1 MKITPD
7 QITNKKLIL
16 IKQMYRRA
24 IILSSREHSMVDR
37 IMALIAFDLTIETVL
52 KTVIVSLDASKT
64 PSDSF
69 PGIISQTNDLLTSKN
84 MIAIPDQRHI
94 QHVHSL
100 RNDAQHKARYPNK
113 TDLDDCRIYVRD
125 ALKIF
130 IDNVYGIDFE
140 AITQTELINNEEMRQ
155 HLVDAEEYFQNG
167 DFQKSSEWANV
178 GLQKAIYHAGKPY
191 VGSSMQY
198 IFDQIAVTNHLG
210 KTKGDRDTTT
220 AFTRIQNTV
229 RHLALGLD
237 YSDQVRFNKI
247 AGTVEFTLEDS
258 HIMDNMKENISE
270 DEAEF
275 VLSFSID
282 AIVQI
287 ESRVGDV
294 EKPFGQEHWW

>member
-1 MKITPD
+1 MTITPD

-24 IILSSREHSMVDR
+24 VILSSREHSMVDR
-37 IMALIAFDLTIETVL
+37 IMALIAFDLTVETVL

-69 PGIISQTNDLLTSKN
+69 PGIVRQTDDLLASKN
-84 MIAIPDQRHI
+84 MMAIPDQRHI

-125 ALKIF
+125 VLKIF
-130 IDNVYGIDFE
+130 INNVYGIDFE
-140 AITQTELINNEEMRQ
+140 AITQTELINNKEIRQ
-155 HLVDAEEYFQNG
+155 YLVDAEECFKNG

-178 GLQKAIYHAGKPY
+178 GLQKAIDRAGKPY
-191 VGSSMQY
+191 VGSSMRSP
-198 IFDQIAVTNHLG
+198 FDQIAVTNHQD
-210 KTKGDRDTTT
+210 KIKGDRNTTK

-229 RHLALGLD
+229 KYLALGLD

-247 AGTVEFTLEDS
+247 AGTVGFTLGGN
-258 HIMDNMKENISE
+258 HRMYNMKENISE

-287 ESRVGDV
+287 ESRVGDL